1 MSKIMSF
8 KILFL
13 ITLSHLLLQTSAR
26 KCFLTNEYTVHV
38 VTFLPEDS
46 PPLEF
51 HCASGDDDLGN
62 HKLTKFGTE
71 YKFSFCDNIRHNTL
85 FFCTLNWGKKKKSFD
100 VFRSSWRNKCSSSN
114 CVWAAQ
120 EDGIYFTTKPPV
132 YNKEFDWEN

>member
-1 MSKIMSF
+1 MSQIMIF

-62 HKLTKFGTE
+62 HKLTKYGTE
-71 YKFSFCDNIRHNTL
+71 VKWSFCDNITHTTL
-85 FFCTLNWGKKKKSFD
+85 FFCTLHWGKKKKSLD
-100 VFRSSWRNKCSSSN
+100 VFKSSWRNKCSSGN

-120 EDGIYFTTKPPV
+120 EDGIYFANKPPV
-132 YNKEFDWEN
+132 YNKAFDWEN